1 MSLIVPVKAKT
12 DEWTRWTA
20 VRVLRFLEIIKPFP
34 CLWNPLSED
43 YRHEE
48 TCNTAYQ
55 TVCQEVKVD
64 VGLIKEKILHYRNI
78 FIQQLAEIKQN
89 PNVAIKLHWY
99 NEAQFFLTGIAD
111 HELSCGTVKPL
122 YPLQREQKSKPKLY
136 PTLSKRTCRV
146 CLETN
151 RSSTPME
158 TENIFLVFKECT
170 GFDVLLNR
178 GSYMPTHICNKCK
191 AALLSCKLFLNQS
204 KKTENILKQI
214 YQCKDRPS
222 ASQLF
227 IKLQIENEEIEMINQ
242 QLKDVETLQSK
253 EKVKVSTE
261 CSMDTL
267 IKKEG
272 TTDDESLCEEVK
284 ILVEP
289 MPIIKLR
296 KRKGMV
302 FMFFPKR

>member
-1 MSLIVPVKAKT
+1 
-12 DEWTRWTA
+12 
-20 VRVLRFLEIIKPFP
+20 
-34 CLWNPLSED
+34 
-43 YRHEE
+43 
-48 TCNTAYQ
+48 
-55 TVCQEVKVD
+55 
-64 VGLIKEKILHYRNI
+64 
-78 FIQQLAEIKQN
+78 
-89 PNVAIKLHWY
+89 
-99 NEAQFFLTGIAD
+99 
-111 HELSCGTVKPL
+111 
-122 YPLQREQKSKPKLY
+122 
-136 PTLSKRTCRV
+136 
-146 CLETN
+146 
-151 RSSTPME
+151 
-158 TENIFLVFKECT
+158 
-170 GFDVLLNR
+170 
-178 GSYMPTHICNKCK
+178 MPTHICNKCK